1 MPSDHLILCCLLL
14 PFTFPSIRVFS
25 CELALPIR
33 WPKNRS
39 FNFSISPSKEYSALI
54 SFMIDWSDLLVVQ
67 GTLRVFSNTTVE
79 MHQFFGA
86 QLSFIVQLSHPYTTT
101 GKTILTRWIF
111 VSKGTCL
118 LFDMPSRFVIAFLP
132 RSKPLLISQLKSPP
146 TVILEPKKR
155 KSATAFTFS
164 PSICNEVM
172 GLDAMILLSWIFKF
186 QASFSLSSFILIK
199 WLFGSSSSAIKMMS
213 SAYLR
218 LLIFLPTILIPTC
231 DSSSPE
237 FCMIYLLV
245 S

>member
-1 MPSDHLILCCLLL
+1 MSDTSQPHRPQRCQVSLSFTISRNVLQLMPIESVMPSDHLILCCLLL

-101 GKTILTRWIF
+101 GKTILTRWTF
-111 VSKGTCL
+111 VSK
-118 LFDMPSRFVIAFLP
+118 VI
-132 RSKPLLISQLKSPP
+132 
-146 TVILEPKKR
+146 
-155 KSATAFTFS
+155 
-164 PSICNEVM
+164 
-172 GLDAMILLSWIFKF
+172 
-186 QASFSLSSFILIK
+186 
-199 WLFGSSSSAIKMMS
+199 
-213 SAYLR
+213 
-218 LLIFLPTILIPTC
+218 
-231 DSSSPE
+231 
-237 FCMIYLLV
+237 
-245 S
+245 